1 MTTINPP
8 AARAGSYRVGD
19 FDLNRIGYGAM
30 QLAGPGVF
38 GPPRDRAAAIEVLR
52 TAVELGV
59 NHIDTADAYGP
70 YITNEIIR
78 EALFPYSDHLHI
90 VTKVGVVRDE
100 QGGWLPANS
109 PQSLRDQVH
118 DNLRRLGLD
127 VLDVVNLRTLAGI
140 DERATLS
147 DMLVPQFE
155 TLAELQRQGLIR
167 HLGLSTVSLGQLV
180 EAQQIAPVVCVQ
192 NLYNIANRAD
202 EAVLAYTAEQHIAY
216 VPYFPLGG
224 FSPLQSD
231 VLESVAKRLGA
242 TPMAVAESWLLQH
255 SPNIMLIPGTSSV
268 AHLRENIAGAALTL
282 PPNGVAE
289 LDAIWAVAAYAKVS

>member
-8 AARAGSYRVGD
+8 ATLAGSYRVGD

-30 QLAGPGVF
+30 QLAGRGVF

-78 EALFPYSDHLHI
+78 EALFPYSDNVHV
-90 VTKVGVVRDE
+90 VTKIGVVRDE
-100 QGGWLPANS
+100 RGGWLPANS
-109 PQSLRDQVH
+109 PQSLREQVH

-127 VLDVVNLRTLAGI
+127 VLDVVNLRTLLGI
-140 DERATLS
+140 DERATDS
-147 DMLVPQFE
+147 DTLVPQFE
-155 TLAELQRQGLIR
+155 ALAKLQQQGLIR
-167 HLGLSTVSLGQLV
+167 HLGLSTVSLDQLA

-192 NLYNIANRAD
+192 NFYNIANRAD
-202 EAVLAYTAEQHIAY
+202 EAMLAATAEQHIAY

-231 VLESVAKRLGA
+231 VLELVAKRLA
-242 TPMAVAESWLLQH
+242 TPMAVAQSWLLRH

-268 AHLRENIAGAALTL
+268 AHLRENVAGAALTL
-282 PPNGVAE
+282 PPDVATE
-289 LDAIWAVAAYAKVS
+289 LDAISAAEAPAKAS